1 VSTEEG
7 LRMSTQAGSA
17 PSDRIW
23 EGRLGYELF
32 WNKLVQT
39 SSDPDFVTVSL
50 LSIAGLLISLSLT
63 VLFDIPAAESL
74 LGMPG

>member
-1 VSTEEG
+1 
-7 LRMSTQAGSA
+7 MSTQAGSA
-17 PSDRIW
+17 PSARIW
-23 EGRLGYELF
+23 EGRLGYELL

-39 SSDPDFVTVSL
+39 SGGPDFVTVSL

>member
-1 VSTEEG
+1 
-7 LRMSTQAGSA
+7 MSTQAGSA
-17 PSDRIW
+17 PSARIW
-23 EGRLGYELF
+23 EGRLGYELL

-39 SSDPDFVTVSL
+39 SGDPDFVTVSL
-50 LSIAGLLISLSLT
+50 LSIAGHLISLSLT

>member
-1 VSTEEG
+1 MSTEER
-7 LRMSTQAGSA
+7 LRMSTQSGSA
-17 PSDRIW
+17 ALARIW

-32 WNKLVQT
+32 WNKLVQI
-39 SSDPDFVTVSL
+39 SGDPDFVTVSL
-50 LSIAGLLISLSLT
+50 LSIAGLLISLSLA

>member
-1 VSTEEG
+1 
-7 LRMSTQAGSA
+7 MSTQAGSA
-17 PSDRIW
+17 PSARIW
-23 EGRLGYELF
+23 EGRLGYELL

-39 SSDPDFVTVSL
+39 SGDPDFVTVSL